1 MLGSYT
7 RGMSQAKRQR
17 RVAAQNQAA
26 LASRAAPG
34 RQGAGTAEVE
44 RGQVSW
50 RSCLVGL
57 LAGEVLLF
65 VLSNVALGVANA
77 AFGSAGFH
85 SADGGIV
92 GVSTFLAVFFGGFLA
107 ARLAGRFG
115 LYQGVVVGAGFIAVG
130 AIFQFAQEAQIV
142 HSSLASG
149 THTLV
154 DLGPMSMGNLI
165 SGDMLA
171 LVGGSIGGLFSRRR

>member
-1 MLGSYT
+1 
-7 RGMSQAKRQR
+7 MSRVNQR
-17 RVAAQNQAA
+17 RTSSRGQTARQPAPAPPRSGVADT
-26 LASRAAPG
+26 
-34 RQGAGTAEVE
+34 GAE

-50 RSCLVGL
+50 RSCALGL

-65 VLSNVALGVANA
+65 VLSNVGLGVANA
-77 AFGSAGFH
+77 AFGTAGFH

-92 GVSTFLAVFFGGFLA
+92 GVSTFLAVLFGGYLA

-171 LVGGSIGGLFSRRR
+171 LVGGSIGGLLSRRR

>member
-1 MLGSYT
+1 MSKAKT
-7 RGMSQAKRQR
+7 RRPAGRAATTRPPRPQQR
-17 RVAAQNQAA
+17 PVAAAVQQ
-26 LASRAAPG
+26 
-34 RQGAGTAEVE
+34 
-44 RGQVSW
+44 RGQISW
-50 RSCLVGL
+50 SSCVMGL
-57 LAGEVLLF
+57 AAGEVALF
-65 VLSNVALGVANA
+65 VLSNVGLGVANA
-77 AFGSAGFH
+77 AFGSAGFRT
-85 SADGGIV
+85 ADGGIV
-92 GVSTFLAVFFGGFLA
+92 GVSTFLAVLFGGFLA
-107 ARLAGRFG
+107 ARLARRFG

-171 LVGGSIGGLFSRRR
+171 LVGGSIGGLLSRRR

>member
-1 MLGSYT
+1 MPA
-7 RGMSQAKRQR
+7 AKRRRAPARPTSSGHVPQR
-17 RVAAQNQAA
+17 HAVSATQA
-26 LASRAAPG
+26 
-34 RQGAGTAEVE
+34 E
-44 RGQVSW
+44 RGQISW
-50 RSCLVGL
+50 RSCVVGL
-57 LAGEVLLF
+57 LAGEVTLF
-65 VLSNVALGVANA
+65 VLSNVGLGVANA
-77 AFGSAGFH
+77 AFGNAGFQ

-92 GVSTFLAVFFGGFLA
+92 GVSTFLAVLLGGYVA

-130 AIFQFAQEAQIV
+130 AFFQFAQEASIV

-171 LVGGSIGGLFSRRR
+171 LVGGSIGGLLSRRR

>member
-1 MLGSYT
+1 
-7 RGMSQAKRQR
+7 MSTAKRR
-17 RVAAQNQAA
+17 RG
-26 LASRAAPG
+26 ASRARSAPA
-34 RQGAGTAEVE
+34 RSNPPLRAAVAAVDVE

-50 RSCLVGL
+50 RSCAVGL
-57 LAGEVLLF
+57 LAGEILLF
-65 VLSNVALGVANA
+65 LLSNVGLGVANA
-77 AFGSAGFH
+77 AFGPAGFR

-92 GVSTFLAVFFGGFLA
+92 GVSTFLAVLFGGLLA

-171 LVGGSIGGLFSRRR
+171 LVGASLGGLLARRR

>member
-1 MLGSYT
+1 
-7 RGMSQAKRQR
+7 MSRANQR
-17 RVAAQNQAA
+17 RAASRGQTARQPVAAAPAPAA
-26 LASRAAPG
+26 AA
-34 RQGAGTAEVE
+34 AAE

-50 RSCLVGL
+50 RSCALGL
-57 LAGEVLLF
+57 IAGEVVLF
-65 VLSNVALGVANA
+65 VLSNVGLGLANA

-92 GVSTFLAVFFGGFLA
+92 GVSTFLAVLFGGFLA

-130 AIFQFAQEAQIV
+130 AVFQLGQEAQIV

-171 LVGGSIGGLFSRRR
+171 LVGGSIGGLLSRRR

>member
-1 MLGSYT
+1 MP
-7 RGMSQAKRQR
+7 KVNQR
-17 RVAAQNQAA
+17 RAPARARSPSP
-26 LASRAAPG
+26 SRAMQPRPSAD
-34 RQGAGTAEVE
+34 AAATD

-50 RSCLVGL
+50 RSCAVGL

-65 VLSNVALGVANA
+65 VLSNVGLGVANA
-77 AFGSAGFH
+77 AFGNSGFQK
-85 SADGGIV
+85 ADGGVV
-92 GVSTFLAVFFGGFLA
+92 GVSTLLAVLFGGFLA

-130 AIFQFAQEAQIV
+130 AVFQFAQEAQIV

-171 LVGGSIGGLFSRRR
+171 LVGGSIGGLLSKRR

>member
-1 MLGSYT
+1 
-7 RGMSQAKRQR
+7 MSKAKQR
-17 RVAAQNQAA
+17 H
-26 LASRAAPG
+26 PG
-34 RQGAGTAEVE
+34 RAQAPRPPRAPRPGATAAAVEAE
-44 RGQVSW
+44 RGQISW

-107 ARLAGRFG
+107 ARLAGRLG

-130 AIFQFAQEAQIV
+130 AVFQFAQEAQIV

-171 LVGGSIGGLFSRRR
+171 LVGGSLGGLFSRRR

>member
-1 MLGSYT
+1 MP
-7 RGMSQAKRQR
+7 AKRR
-17 RVAAQNQAA
+17 GAPARPKPARPAAARQAI
-26 LASRAAPG
+26 S
-34 RQGAGTAEVE
+34 TADAE

-50 RSCLVGL
+50 RSCAVGL
-57 LAGEVLLF
+57 IAGEVTLF
-65 VLSNVALGVANA
+65 VLSNVGLGVANA
-77 AFGSAGFH
+77 AFGSAGFQ

-92 GVSTFLAVFFGGFLA
+92 GVSTFLAVLLGGYVA

-130 AIFQFAQEAQIV
+130 AFFQFAQEASIV

-171 LVGGSIGGLFSRRR
+171 LVGGSIGGLLSRKR

>member
-1 MLGSYT
+1 
-7 RGMSQAKRQR
+7 
-17 RVAAQNQAA
+17 
-26 LASRAAPG
+26 
-34 RQGAGTAEVE
+34 
-44 RGQVSW
+44 VST
-50 RSCLVGL
+50 L
-57 LAGEVLLF
+57 LAVL
-65 VLSNVALGVANA
+65 
-77 AFGSAGFH
+77 
-85 SADGGIV
+85 
-92 GVSTFLAVFFGGFLA
+92 FGGFLA

-130 AIFQFAQEAQIV
+130 AVFQFAQEAQIV

-171 LVGGSIGGLFSRRR
+171 LVGGSIGGLLSRRR

>member
-1 MLGSYT
+1 M
-7 RGMSQAKRQR
+7 AK
-17 RVAAQNQAA
+17 
-26 LASRAAPG
+26 ASRRSPSPAP
-34 RQGAGTAEVE
+34 RSAPAPRRPATVATAE
-44 RGQVSW
+44 RGTIAWGPCV
-50 RSCLVGL
+50 VGL
-57 LAGEVLLF
+57 VSGEIALF
-65 VLSNVALGVANA
+65 VLSNVSLGIANA
-77 AFGSAGFH
+77 AFGSAGFQ

-92 GVSTFLAVFFGGFLA
+92 GVSTFLAVLFGGYLA

-130 AIFQFAQEAQIV
+130 AMFQFAQEASIV

-154 DLGPMSMGNLI
+154 DLGPMSMGGLI

-171 LVGGSIGGLFSRRR
+171 LVGGSIGGLIARRGEVETR

>member
-1 MLGSYT
+1 MPA
-7 RGMSQAKRQR
+7 AKR
-17 RVAAQNQAA
+17 
-26 LASRAAPG
+26 RAAPAPARPRSSG
-34 RQGAGTAEVE
+34 QVPRRQAVSATQAE

-50 RSCLVGL
+50 RSCVVGL
-57 LAGEVLLF
+57 VAGEVTLF
-65 VLSNVALGVANA
+65 VLSNVGLGVANA
-77 AFGSAGFH
+77 AFGNAGFQ

-92 GVSTFLAVFFGGFLA
+92 GVSTFLAVLLGGFVA

-130 AIFQFAQEAQIV
+130 ALFQFAQEASIV

-171 LVGGSIGGLFSRRR
+171 LVGGSIGGLLSRRR

>member
-1 MLGSYT
+1 
-7 RGMSQAKRQR
+7 MSKVKQR
-17 RVAAQNQAA
+17 RPPGRVRKAPP
-26 LASRAAPG
+26 SRATQPRPSAD
-34 RQGAGTAEVE
+34 AATAD

-50 RSCLVGL
+50 RSCAVGL

-65 VLSNVALGVANA
+65 VLSNVGLGVANA
-77 AFGSAGFH
+77 AFGSSGFLK
-85 SADGGIV
+85 ADGGVV
-92 GVSTFLAVFFGGFLA
+92 GVSTLLAVLFGGFLA

-130 AIFQFAQEAQIV
+130 AVFQFAQEAQIV

-171 LVGGSIGGLFSRRR
+171 LVGGSIGGLLSRRR

>member
-1 MLGSYT
+1 
-7 RGMSQAKRQR
+7 MSKAKPRRTHGPAQTLRQSR
-17 RVAAQNQAA
+17 LQQPRPAAAA
-26 LASRAAPG
+26 V
-34 RQGAGTAEVE
+34 QE
-44 RGQVSW
+44 RGQISW
-50 RSCLVGL
+50 SSCLAGL
-57 LAGEVLLF
+57 AAGEVLLF
-65 VLSNVALGVANA
+65 VLSNVGLGIANA
-77 AFGSAGFH
+77 AFGSAGFRT
-85 SADGGIV
+85 ADGGIV
-92 GVSTFLAVFFGGFLA
+92 GVSTFLAVLFGGFLA
-107 ARLAGRFG
+107 ARLARRFR

-171 LVGGSIGGLFSRRR
+171 LVGGSIGGLLSRRR

>member
-1 MLGSYT
+1 MPA
-7 RGMSQAKRQR
+7 AKRR
-17 RVAAQNQAA
+17 RAPARPKPASPAPPRQAVSTAQA
-26 LASRAAPG
+26 
-34 RQGAGTAEVE
+34 E
-44 RGQVSW
+44 RGQICW
-50 RSCLVGL
+50 RSCVVGL
-57 LAGEVLLF
+57 LAGEVTLF
-65 VLSNVALGVANA
+65 VLSNVGLGVANA
-77 AFGSAGFH
+77 AFGSAGFQ

-92 GVSTFLAVFFGGFLA
+92 GVSTFLAVLLGGYVA

-130 AIFQFAQEAQIV
+130 AFFQFAQEASIV

-171 LVGGSIGGLFSRRR
+171 LVGGSIGGLLSRRR

>member
-1 MLGSYT
+1 
-7 RGMSQAKRQR
+7 MSAAKRRRAPVRARPSGQAPQR
-17 RVAAQNQAA
+17 SAIAATQ
-26 LASRAAPG
+26 
-34 RQGAGTAEVE
+34 EE
-44 RGQVSW
+44 RGQISW
-50 RSCLVGL
+50 GSCVVGL
-57 LAGEVLLF
+57 IAGEVTLF
-65 VLSNVALGVANA
+65 VLSNVGLGVANA
-77 AFGSAGFH
+77 AFGSAGFQ

-92 GVSTFLAVFFGGFLA
+92 GVSTFLAVLLGGYVG

-115 LYQGVVVGAGFIAVG
+115 LYQGVVVGAGFIVVG
-130 AIFQFAQEAQIV
+130 ALFQFAQEASIV

-171 LVGGSIGGLFSRRR
+171 LVGGSIGGLLSRRR

>member
-1 MLGSYT
+1 MPA
-7 RGMSQAKRQR
+7 AKRR
-17 RVAAQNQAA
+17 RAPARSTSSGQARPRQAASAAQA
-26 LASRAAPG
+26 
-34 RQGAGTAEVE
+34 E
-44 RGQVSW
+44 RGQISW
-50 RSCLVGL
+50 RSCGIGL
-57 LAGEVLLF
+57 IAGELALF
-65 VLSNVALGVANA
+65 VLSNVGLGVANA
-77 AFGSAGFH
+77 AFGNAGFQ

-92 GVSTFLAVFFGGFLA
+92 GVSTFLAVLLGGYVA

-130 AIFQFAQEAQIV
+130 AFFQFAQEASIV

-171 LVGGSIGGLFSRRR
+171 LVGGSIGGLLSRRR

>member
-1 MLGSYT
+1 
-7 RGMSQAKRQR
+7 MSKASR
-17 RVAAQNQAA
+17 RRAPSRN
-26 LASRAAPG
+26 RAAPAAA
-34 RQGAGTAEVE
+34 RPPQGGAAVQGE
-44 RGQVSW
+44 RGQISW

-57 LAGEVLLF
+57 VAGEVTLF
-65 VLSNVALGVANA
+65 VLSNVGLGVANA
-77 AFGSAGFH
+77 AFGKSGFQ

-92 GVSTFLAVFFGGFLA
+92 GVSTFLAVLFGGFLA
-107 ARLAGRFG
+107 ARMAGRFG

-171 LVGGSIGGLFSRRR
+171 LVGGSIGGLLSRRRDGL

>member
-1 MLGSYT
+1 
-7 RGMSQAKRQR
+7 
-17 RVAAQNQAA
+17 
-26 LASRAAPG
+26 
-34 RQGAGTAEVE
+34 
-44 RGQVSW
+44 
-50 RSCLVGL
+50 
-57 LAGEVLLF
+57 
-65 VLSNVALGVANA
+65 VLSNVGLGVANA
-77 AFGSAGFH
+77 AFGSSGFQK
-85 SADGGIV
+85 ADGGVV
-92 GVSTFLAVFFGGFLA
+92 GVSTLLAVLFGGFLA

-130 AIFQFAQEAQIV
+130 AVFQFAQEAQIV

-171 LVGGSIGGLFSRRR
+171 LVGGSIGGLLSRRR

>member
-1 MLGSYT
+1 MPA
-7 RGMSQAKRQR
+7 AKRR
-17 RVAAQNQAA
+17 GAPARPKPARPAAARETLSTAQA
-26 LASRAAPG
+26 
-34 RQGAGTAEVE
+34 E
-44 RGQVSW
+44 RGQISW
-50 RSCLVGL
+50 RSCAVGL
-57 LAGEVLLF
+57 IAGEVTLF
-65 VLSNVALGVANA
+65 VLSNVGLGVANA
-77 AFGSAGFH
+77 AFGSAGFQ

-92 GVSTFLAVFFGGFLA
+92 GVSTFLAVLLGGYVA

-130 AIFQFAQEAQIV
+130 AFFQFAQEASIV

-171 LVGGSIGGLFSRRR
+171 LVGGSIGGLLSRRR

>member
-1 MLGSYT
+1 
-7 RGMSQAKRQR
+7 MSKTTPR
-17 RVAAQNQAA
+17 R
-26 LASRAAPG
+26 APG
-34 RQGAGTAEVE
+34 RAQAARPPRTEHLRPGTTAVQD
-44 RGQVSW
+44 RGQIGW
-50 RSCLVGL
+50 GACMIGL
-57 LAGEVLLF
+57 AAGEAMLF
-65 VLSNVALGVANA
+65 LLSNVGLGVANA
-77 AFGSAGFH
+77 AFGNAGFRT
-85 SADGGIV
+85 ADGGIV
-92 GVSTFLAVFFGGFLA
+92 GVSTLLAVLFGGYLA

-171 LVGGSIGGLFSRRR
+171 LVGGSIGGLLSRRR

>member
-1 MLGSYT
+1 
-7 RGMSQAKRQR
+7 MSTAKQR
-17 RVAAQNQAA
+17 RGASRVRSAPAQNLPAQRQDA
-26 LASRAAPG
+26 LAID
-34 RQGAGTAEVE
+34 TE
-44 RGQVSW
+44 RGQISW
-50 RSCLVGL
+50 RSCAVGL
-57 LAGEVLLF
+57 LVGEIILF
-65 VLSNVALGVANA
+65 LLSNVGLGIANA
-77 AFGSAGFH
+77 AFGPAGFR

-92 GVSTFLAVFFGGFLA
+92 GVATFLAVLVGGLLA

-130 AIFQFAQEAQIV
+130 AIFQFAQEAQVV

-171 LVGGSIGGLFSRRR
+171 LVGASVGGLLSRQR

>member
-1 MLGSYT
+1 MPAAKRRPAPARST
-7 RGMSQAKRQR
+7 SSSQAPQRQA
-17 RVAAQNQAA
+17 VSATQA
-26 LASRAAPG
+26 
-34 RQGAGTAEVE
+34 E
-44 RGQVSW
+44 RGQISW
-50 RSCLVGL
+50 RSCVVGL
-57 LAGEVLLF
+57 IAGEVTLF
-65 VLSNVALGVANA
+65 VLSNVGLGVANA
-77 AFGSAGFH
+77 AFGNAGFQ

-92 GVSTFLAVFFGGFLA
+92 GVSTFLAVLLGGYVA

-130 AIFQFAQEAQIV
+130 AFFQFAQEASIV

-171 LVGGSIGGLFSRRR
+171 LVGGSIGGLLSRRR

>member
-1 MLGSYT
+1 MSKATPRRPAG
-7 RGMSQAKRQR
+7 RSQAARPVREQR
-17 RVAAQNQAA
+17 PRPAA
-26 LASRAAPG
+26 
-34 RQGAGTAEVE
+34 TAVTAD

-50 RSCLVGL
+50 RSCAVGL

-65 VLSNVALGVANA
+65 VLSNVGLGVANA
-77 AFGSAGFH
+77 AFGSSGFQK
-85 SADGGIV
+85 ADGGVV
-92 GVSTFLAVFFGGFLA
+92 GVSTLLAVLFGGFLA

-130 AIFQFAQEAQIV
+130 AVFQFAQEAQIV

-171 LVGGSIGGLFSRRR
+171 LVGGSIGGLLSRRR